1 MATEQAPS
9 GPTSH
14 GAVGPVRRIT
24 GAISTVSVWLAG
36 VCIVLMALLVT
47 VTVVSR
53 FFFANPLTSL
63 FEFSEYSI
71 LAITMLAAPLLVRTD
86 DHIKMDLI
94 TEFMGKKH
102 PLVRITDWF
111 VAILVV
117 IISATLVWFTSQTA
131 LNDFIRG
138 SVTST
143 YLAPPRWPLT
153 ALMAFGSLGVFV
165 EAVRRLVA
173 LPLHQR
179 IATADPEEPP
189 AGR

>member
-1 MATEQAPS
+1 MATEHAPN
-9 GPTSH
+9 GPTSQRE
-14 GAVGPVRRIT
+14 VGPVRRIT
-24 GAISTVSVWLAG
+24 GAISTVSVWLAAI
-36 VCIVLMALLVT
+36 CIVLMALLVT

-53 FFFANPLTSL
+53 FFFGNPMTAL

-86 DHIKMDLI
+86 THIKMDLI
-94 TEFMGKKH
+94 TEFLGKKH
-102 PLVRITDWF
+102 PLVKITDWF
-111 VAILVV
+111 VAIIVVV
-117 IISATLVWFTSQTA
+117 IAGTLVWFTSQTA
-131 LNDFIRG
+131 WNDFTRG

-153 ALMAFGSLGVFV
+153 ALMAFGALGVFV
-165 EAVRRLVA
+165 EAVRRLIA

-179 IATADPEEPP
+179 IATADPEEPV